1 MLVSSSNI
9 TYIRT
14 VPVRAF
20 RGKHSVRQD
29 FINITEDLGI
39 EQEQVISAYAHNR
52 ITHKRMQLKRYVPEF
67 YYIEDTQDAVL
78 EYRKLRHEINKINK
92 MKSYRIV

>member
-1 MLVSSSNI
+1 MLVNNSNI

-20 RGKHSVRQD
+20 RGRHSVRED
-29 FINITEDLGI
+29 FKNIIEDLGI
-39 EQEQVISAYAHNR
+39 KYEDVISAYAHNR
-52 ITHKRMQLKRYVPEF
+52 ITHKRMKLKRYVPEF
-67 YYIEDTQDAVL
+67 YYIDETQDAVL
-78 EYRKLRHEINKINK
+78 EYRKVRHEINKINK